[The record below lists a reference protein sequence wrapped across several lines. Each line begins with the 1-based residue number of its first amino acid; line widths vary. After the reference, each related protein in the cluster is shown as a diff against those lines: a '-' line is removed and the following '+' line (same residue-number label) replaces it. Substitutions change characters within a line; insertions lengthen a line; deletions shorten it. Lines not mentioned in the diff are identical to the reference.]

1 MKYVRVI
8 MVLSFIFLFWYGWG
22 SNLVTLYQKSDP
34 MSTGQI
40 VVRGV
45 GIPILPIGVV
55 MGYIGE

>member
-1 MKYVRVI
+1 MKYVSI
-8 MVLSFIFLFWYGWG
+8 TIALSFIFLFWYGWG
-22 SNLVTLYQKSDP
+22 SNLVTLYQKSGT

-45 GIPILPIGVV
+45 GIPLLPIGVV

>member
-1 MKYVRVI
+1 MNYVRVT

-22 SNLVTLYQKSDP
+22 SNVITLYQKSDT

-45 GIPILPIGVV
+45 GVPILPLGAV
-55 MGYIGE
+55 MGYIGK